1 MRSVGS
7 GGAPVGLINHLSWA
21 DVSFS
26 LAPGER
32 LCLFSDGITE
42 CENRSGEQ
50 FGEVRLQAWLQDS
63 VTQPLPALLP
73 RFARH
78 LIHWRNG
85 DAQETQSMADDV
97 SLLII
102 ERTGDSDEN

>member
-1 MRSVGS
+1 MSGRASHAVYRHRGWRCALVGS

-63 VTQPLPALLP
+63 VTQPLPALLRGLP
-73 RFARH
+73 
-78 LIHWRNG
+78 G
-85 DAQETQSMADDV
+85 T
-97 SLLII
+97 
-102 ERTGDSDEN
+102 